1 MVEVCFH
8 HEKMQSIHVRRSARI
23 FLSFKDKHVMGF
35 NTGHM
40 SSNHACSDG

>member
-1 MVEVCFH
+1 MVEVCFY
-8 HEKMQSIHVRRSARI
+8 HEKMQSIHVRRSVRI

-40 SSNHACSDG
+40 SSNHACSVG